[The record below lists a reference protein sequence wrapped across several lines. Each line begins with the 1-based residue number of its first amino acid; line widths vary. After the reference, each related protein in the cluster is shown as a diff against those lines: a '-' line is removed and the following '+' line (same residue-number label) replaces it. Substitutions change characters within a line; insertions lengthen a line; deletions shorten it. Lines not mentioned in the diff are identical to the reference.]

1 MTKTPSLLSRR
12 LSLLLAVV
20 FSCQVVIAD
29 NQRSAD
35 DLARDR
41 HSKPSAVANFVAV
54 EPGWRVLDLF
64 AGDGYYSEVFARA
77 VGANGEVVLHNSRA
91 TKVSLSRLQ
100 HRLGRISYKTGK
112 SPLWPNIRVVEA
124 DLADLTLAANQFDL
138 VLLAKVYHDAYYQ
151 ANGWQLQAEPLFNL
165 IHRLLKPQ
173 GILAVIDHHA
183 APESGASHAQTLHRI
198 EDQFAIQDIS
208 QRGFTLLAQSD
219 LLFNAHDDLQ
229 RSVFHPSVRG
239 RTSRF
244 LLTFRKKATKKRG
257 P

>member
-1 MTKTPSLLSRR
+1 MTRTPSLLSRR
-12 LSLLLAVV
+12 LTSLLTMV
-20 FSCQVVIAD
+20 FCCQVAIAD
-29 NQRSAD
+29 AQRSPD
-35 DLARDR
+35 DLARDQ
-41 HSKPSAVANFVAV
+41 HSKPFAVANFIAV
-54 EPGWRVLDLF
+54 QPGWRVLDLF

-77 VGANGEVVLHNSRA
+77 VGANGEVVLHNSHA
-91 TKVSLSRLQ
+91 TKVSPGRLK
-100 HRLGRISYKTGK
+100 HRLGAISYQTGK
-112 SPLWPNIRVVEA
+112 SQHWPNIRVVEA
-124 DLADLTLAANQFDL
+124 DLTDLTLANNQFDL

-151 ANGWQLQAEPLFNL
+151 ANGWQLHAEPLFNL
-165 IHRLLKPQ
+165 IHRLLKPG

-183 APESGASHAQTLHRI
+183 EPESGASHAQTLHRI

-219 LLFNAHDDLQ
+219 MLLNAQDNLQ

-244 LLTFRKKATKKRG
+244 LLTFRKAATKKRG